1 MTARGYVQGRK
12 GERTCAE
19 VITGRSGT
27 IRSAISRTPSD
38 HPEMLRP
45 SCFGWTA
52 ILPSRCRGSEPEV
65 SPRDPSNTHRWS
77 GAGVSLGGSVSC
89 GPADDGASGAEPSSR
104 AVITGGAPCCRSSIC
119 RRRDARRPC
128 SVSPPTRDTRHR
140 KHESRFAHCYS
151 DPSGHPFSYVA
162 PLRLIRSAAR
172 GVILRCRGDFPATPL
187 CRNTCGPGVNL
198 ANSRSPR
205 RSAPMAARGL
215 GASTGCLPRGL
226 APGSSRSGKPGAH
239 RQASHCLPSDTCGS
253 PGPAV
258 RSQPKRRPGQHES
271 AAYGDPSL
279 PSPVRLVHPARGRC
293 SVRIVMQA
301 SGGSA
306 APRPAFAA
314 PASDPS
320 ASRPSA
326 RRPSAPHPS
335 ARRGSYGTP
344 AAVRFNRFNAAMSRA
359 LSATRP
365 ARAAHGSVPA
375 LRLRA

>member
-12 GERTCAE
+12 GARTADG
-19 VITGRSGT
+19 VITGRSGN
-27 IRSAISRTPSD
+27 IRSSISRTPSD

-45 SCFGWTA
+45 SCLGWTA
-52 ILPSRCRGSEPEV
+52 ILPSRCRGSEREV
-65 SPRDPSNTHRWS
+65 SPCDPSNTHRWS

-89 GPADDGASGAEPSSR
+89 GPADDGAYGAELSSR

-128 SVSPPTRDTRHR
+128 SVSPPTRDTRQRTHGS
-140 KHESRFAHCYS
+140 HFAHCYS
-151 DPSGHPFSYVA
+151 DPSGRSFSYVA

-172 GVILRCRGDFPATPL
+172 GVILLCRGDSPATPL
-187 CRNTCGPGVNL
+187 CRNTCGPGVNR
-198 ANSRSPR
+198 ANSRAPR

-226 APGSSRSGKPGAH
+226 APGSLRSGKLGAH
-239 RQASHCLPSDTCGS
+239 GQTSHCLPSDTCAP

-258 RSQPKRRPGQHES
+258 RSQPKRRPDHHES
-271 AAYGDPSL
+271 APHGDPSL

-293 SVRIVMQA
+293 SVRIVIPA

-314 PASDPS
+314 PASGPS
-320 ASRPSA
+320 ASRPPA
-326 RRPSAPHPS
+326 PRPSD
-335 ARRGSYGTP
+335 RRGSYGTP
-344 AAVRFNRFNAAMSRA
+344 AAVRFNRFNAAMNRA